1 MINHVKPSRTIGA
14 CGTLKQRFAMDRP
27 IVSGG
32 AMARNTRQ
40 FRCEPEGVFAVLG
53 DGWLYPTW
61 VVGAA
66 RMREVDQAWPGA
78 GAKLRHSFGVW
89 PILTDDTT
97 RCVQWDPPRRAVF
110 IARGWPMGEARV
122 AFGVEP
128 SASGCLVTIE
138 EAAIHG
144 PVALVPRP
152 IMNRLLRWR
161 NAEVLRR
168 LAYIA
173 EGNGGADRG
182 GSSGAGN

>member
-1 MINHVKPSRTIGA
+1 M
-14 CGTLKQRFAMDRP
+14 
-27 IVSGG
+27 
-32 AMARNTRQ
+32 
-40 FRCEPEGVFAVLG
+40 LG

-66 RMREVDQAWPGA
+66 RMRDVDSAWPGA

-97 RCVQWDPPRRAVF
+97 RCVKWEPPRRAVF

-122 AFGVEP
+122 AFEVELRP
-128 SASGCLVTIE
+128 LGCLVTIE
-138 EAAIHG
+138 EAAIRG

-168 LAYIA
+168 LSYIA
-173 EGNGGADRG
+173 EGGGGAGRSD
-182 GSSGAGN
+182 GSVAGS